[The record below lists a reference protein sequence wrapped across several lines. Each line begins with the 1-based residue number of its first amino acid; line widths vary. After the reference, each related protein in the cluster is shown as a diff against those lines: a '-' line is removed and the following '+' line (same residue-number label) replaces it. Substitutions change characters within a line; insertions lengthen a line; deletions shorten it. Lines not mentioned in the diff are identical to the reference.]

1 MTKPARAGAP
11 RSLVLGLAAAL
22 SISGQAPAADC
33 PVPDAATGGP
43 VNAHTRYLETTMLP
57 AIADAETPPRT
68 LAERMAAW
76 QVPGVTIAVIRGGK
90 LDWARGWGV
99 RDVSTCAPVTPETA
113 FQAASI
119 SKPVFAMVV
128 MKLAEAGKL
137 DIDADIATLLK
148 SWTLPPAP
156 AISDAP
162 ISLRQ
167 LLSHTAGLTL
177 HGFPGYAPDETLPT
191 LIDTLNGEPIP
202 RSFAPMAGG
211 AIHSEGVVRAHPP
224 GTRWQYSG
232 GGYVLAQRVV
242 EDLIGEPLERTAQ
255 RLVLRPL
262 HMKRSS
268 YAQPPTQATL
278 ADAASGHANG
288 EVVPGGYHLYPQ
300 HAAAGLWTT
309 PTDLAHFLIDVQRSA
324 AGEQP
329 ALLHR
334 ASAQAMT
341 TAGLGDWAVGFGVR
355 GTGADQA
362 FHHGGANAGFRNWA
376 TMFTA
381 SGNGVIVMTN
391 SDTGGALA
399 DEIMRAVA
407 TDYGWTAM
415 ATRPLRDV
423 AVPRETLE
431 RYAGHYAAGPV
442 TAHVSTA
449 GGKLFARTDGPL
461 PERMVML
468 TPTRFRTVTSG
479 IDGEFESA
487 DDGTITG
494 IRVLAGAPTMTLL
507 RTPAPADTAPPPPIL
522 LRGSMNDWGTT
533 TAFAPAGDARWT
545 ATATLA
551 AGDYQFKLGSE
562 DWNAVNLGADGLLPI
577 AVDGSAMPLT
587 PQGAN
592 ILLKIEAAGTYRFEL
607 ALDAA
612 GGTALRV
619 VRADD

>member
-1 MTKPARAGAP
+1 MTRQIGVVAP
-11 RSLVLGLAAAL
+11 RALVLGLAAVL
-22 SISGQAPAADC
+22 SVASHARAADC
-33 PVPDAATGGP
+33 PTPDAAAGGP
-43 VNAHTRYLETTMLP
+43 VNARTRYLETTMLP
-57 AIADAETPPRT
+57 AVADEDSKPRT
-68 LAERMAAW
+68 LAERMVAW
-76 QVPGVTIAVIRGGK
+76 QVPGVTVAVIRGGK

-99 RDVSTCAPVTPETA
+99 RDASTCAPVTPDTA

-119 SKPVFAMVV
+119 SKPVFAMAV
-128 MKLAEAGKL
+128 MKLAEAGTL
-137 DIDADIATLLK
+137 DIDADIATVLK
-148 SWTLPPAP
+148 SWTLPAAP
-156 AISDAP
+156 TISDAP

-167 LLSHTAGLTL
+167 LLSHTAGLTI
-177 HGFPGYAPDETLPT
+177 HGFPGYARDEDLPT

-202 RSFAPMAGG
+202 RSFAAMADGES
-211 AIHSEGVVRAHPP
+211 HSEGVVRAQAP
-224 GTRWQYSG
+224 GTQWQYSG

-242 EDLIGEPLERTAQ
+242 EDITGEPLERTAQ
-255 RLVLRPL
+255 QLVLRPL
-262 HMKRSS
+262 QMTRSS
-268 YAQPPTQATL
+268 FTQPPTKATL
-278 ADAASGHANG
+278 ANAASGHANG
-288 EVVPGGYHLYPQ
+288 EVVPGGYNLYPQ
-300 HAAAGLWTT
+300 QGAAGLWTT
-309 PTDLAHFLIDVQRSA
+309 PTDLARLMIDVQRSA
-324 AGEQP
+324 ASEQP
-329 ALLHR
+329 GLLSR

-355 GTGADQA
+355 GTGADQT
-362 FHHGGANAGFRNWA
+362 FHHGGANAGFRTWA

-391 SDTGGALA
+391 SDSGGALV

-423 AVPRETLE
+423 PVPRETLE
-431 RYAGHYAAGPV
+431 RYAGYYAAEPV
-442 TAHVSTA
+442 AAYVSTSE
-449 GGKLFARTDGPL
+449 GKLFARTGGPL
-461 PERMVML
+461 PERLVML
-468 TPTRFRTVTSG
+468 SPTRFRSTTSG
-479 IDGEFESA
+479 IEGEFESA
-487 DDGTITG
+487 ADGTITG

-507 RTPAPADTAPPPPIL
+507 RMPAPAAAAAVPPIL

-533 TAFAPAGDARWT
+533 NAFAPAGDSRWT

-562 DWNAVNLGADGLLPI
+562 DWSAVNLGADGLLPI

-607 ALDAA
+607 GLDPA

-619 VRADD
+619 TKAEE